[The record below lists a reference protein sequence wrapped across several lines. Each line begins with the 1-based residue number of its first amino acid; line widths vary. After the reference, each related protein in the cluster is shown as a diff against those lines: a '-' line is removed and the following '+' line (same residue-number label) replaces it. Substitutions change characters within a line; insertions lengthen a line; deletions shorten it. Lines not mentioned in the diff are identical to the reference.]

1 MPDVVEF
8 RREGPIAVITVNNP
22 PVNALNSA
30 VNKYLGGAEMKQLL
44 ENEGAEAAPMTLA
57 QLSDL
62 LPKEVARYRKAAQ
75 AAGLQ
80 PQ

>member
-1 MPDVVEF
+1 MQVFTPKEISN
-8 RREGPIAVITVNNP
+8 R
-22 PVNALNSA
+22 A